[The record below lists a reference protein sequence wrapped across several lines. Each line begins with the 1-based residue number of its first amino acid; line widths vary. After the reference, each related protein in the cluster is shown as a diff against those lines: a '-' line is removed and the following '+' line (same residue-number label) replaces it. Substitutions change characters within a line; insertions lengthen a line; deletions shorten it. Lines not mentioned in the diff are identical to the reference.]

1 MRKHSFLGIPLL
13 CLWSTIGHAECAN
26 PYSASELGNDISIMS
41 SALRTAKPGLF
52 QDAGASLVEGIP
64 CISDPMAP
72 IILANVYR
80 YAGLHAFFGGK
91 EKEARAWF
99 RSALELDSTFDWDV
113 AELPIDDPIRP
124 IFEME
129 RVNSSAEKVSVDGQ
143 VVLKVPEGLRL
154 TADGRPLTKPALT
167 VDRPHLIQSISKS
180 DNRVVDVWL
189 IQGNSLPEEILL
201 QPSGQKVAAV
211 GGVSGGIAV
220 QKVSRS
226 RPPLKTP
233 ALVAGGAFM
242 AAGIGLYA
250 ALFGARSEFESAT
263 TLTSAKGHRATTNTL
278 VLSAAGSFVAGAGLT
293 YVGFML
299 DGKPGIHF
307 HSKF

>member
-1 MRKHSFLGIPLL
+1 MRKFFLTGIALL
-13 CLWSTIGHAECAN
+13 FCWSSAAQAECAK
-26 PYSASELGNDISIMS
+26 PYSAGDLGNDVSIMS
-41 SALRTAKPGLF
+41 GALRTAKPALF
-52 QDAGASLVEGIP
+52 QDAGTSLVAGIP

-129 RVNSSAEKVSVDGQ
+129 RENSSAEKVAVEGQ
-143 VVLKVPEGLRL
+143 VMLNIPDGVRV
-154 TADGRPLTKPALT
+154 TADGRPLMKAALT

-180 DNRVVDVWL
+180 DNRVIDVWL
-189 IQGNSLPEEILL
+189 IQGNSLPESLL
-201 QPSGQKVAAV
+201 LRSTGEPAASTNEV
-211 GGVSGGIAV
+211 TGGIAV
-220 QKVSRS
+220 QTVSRT

-250 ALFGARSEFESAT
+250 ASFGARSKFESAT
-263 TLTSAKGHRATTNTL
+263 NLTAAKGHRTTTNTL
-278 VLSAAGSFVAGAGLT
+278 VVSAAGAFVAGAGLT
-293 YVGFML
+293 YVGFVL
-299 DGKPGIHF
+299 DGKPGLHF
-307 HSKF
+307 HSRF